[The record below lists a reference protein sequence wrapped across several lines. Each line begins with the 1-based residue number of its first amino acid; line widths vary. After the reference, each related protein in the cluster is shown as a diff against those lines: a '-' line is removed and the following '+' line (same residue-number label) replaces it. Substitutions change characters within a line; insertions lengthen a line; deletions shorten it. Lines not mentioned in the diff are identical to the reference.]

1 MMPRT
6 AAITFDVYG
15 TLAQWD
21 ETAADALHQVLTKHG
36 RGDADLELVASVFE
50 AQSRLLQTQGAFRS
64 YRSILRDSLHSALA
78 VAGLEPTPEDA
89 EMVLSRLARMP
100 PFPDA
105 PPALAALAQEHRL
118 APISNTDD
126 TLLAGTLD
134 GLGPVFATTVTTEQA
149 RAYKPNPGL
158 FRFAL
163 RKLGVEPGELL
174 HVAQGTFSDLA
185 VCAALGIR
193 AVWVNRKGAS
203 LQNGLEPFA
212 VINDLSALP
221 GLVASL

>member
-1 MMPRT
+1 MPRP

-21 ETAADALHQVLTKHG
+21 ETAADALREVLTRHG
-36 RGDADLELVASVFE
+36 RGDADLELASSVFE
-50 AQSRLLQTQGAFRS
+50 AQSRLLQAQGAFRS
-64 YRSILRDSLHSALA
+64 YRRILRDSLRPALA

-89 EMVLSRLARMP
+89 ETVLGRLARMP

-105 PPALAALAQEHRL
+105 PPTLAALAREHRL

-126 TLLAGTLD
+126 EFLAGTLE
-134 GLGPVFATTVTTEQA
+134 GLGRVFDTTITAEQA

-163 RKLGVEPGELL
+163 RKLGVEPTTLL

-203 LQNGLEPFA
+203 LQDGLDPFA
-212 VINDLSALP
+212 VIEDLSALP
-221 GLVASL
+221 DLVSSL